1 MTVNEILL
9 ALLKLASVLVL
20 VLPNGFFVAAALALV
35 NTIGPHRPGLHGA
48 GEHHSQMEH
57 AA

>member
-9 ALLKLASVLVL
+9 APLKLTSVPRL
-20 VLPNGFFVAAALALV
+20 VLPNGFFVAAEFALV
-35 NTIGPHRPGLHGA
+35 NTVGPHRPGLHGA

>member
-1 MTVNEILL
+1 MTVNLCMRV
-9 ALLKLASVLVL
+9 LLKLTSVPLLVL
-20 VLPNGFFVAAALALV
+20 LNGFFVAAALALV

>member
-20 VLPNGFFVAAALALV
+20 VLLNGFFGAAEFALV
-35 NTIGPHRPGLHGA
+35 NTVCPHRPWLHGA

>member
-9 ALLKLASVLVL
+9 ALLNLASVLVL
-20 VLPNGFFVAAALALV
+20 VLLNGFFVAAEFALV
-35 NTIGPHRPGLHGA
+35 NTVGPHRPGLHGA

>member
-20 VLPNGFFVAAALALV
+20 VLLNGFVAAAFALV
-35 NTIGPHRPGLHGA
+35 NTVGPRRPGLHGA

>member
-9 ALLKLASVLVL
+9 ALLKLISVPLLVL
-20 VLPNGFFVAAALALV
+20 LNGFFVAAALALV

>member
-20 VLPNGFFVAAALALV
+20 VLLNGFFGAAEFALV
-35 NTIGPHRPGLHGA
+35 NTVGPHRPRLHGA

>member
-20 VLPNGFFVAAALALV
+20 VLP
-35 NTIGPHRPGLHGA
+35 GLQGA
-48 GEHHSQMEH
+48 GQHHSQMEH

>member
-9 ALLKLASVLVL
+9 ALLKLTSVPLL
-20 VLPNGFFVAAALALV
+20 VLP
-35 NTIGPHRPGLHGA
+35 GLQGA
-48 GEHHSQMEH
+48 GQHHLQMEH

>member
-9 ALLKLASVLVL
+9 APLNLAPVLVL
-20 VLPNGFFVAAALALV
+20 VLLNGFFVAAEFALV
-35 NTIGPHRPGLHGA
+35 NTVGPHRPGLHGV

>member
-20 VLPNGFFVAAALALV
+20 VLLNGFFVAAEFALV
-35 NTIGPHRPGLHGA
+35 NTVGPHRPGLHGA
-48 GEHHSQMEH
+48 GEHHS
-57 AA
+57 

>member
-9 ALLKLASVLVL
+9 APLKLASVLVL
-20 VLPNGFFVAAALALV
+20 VLLNGFFGAAEFALV
-35 NTIGPHRPGLHGA
+35 NTVCPHRPGLHGA